1 MGALVLVRH
10 GQTEWSKGRRHTGRT
25 DVPLTGEGER
35 QAAELRPLL
44 AGRGIG
50 RVITSP
56 LSRAA
61 RTAELAGLTVT
72 RTDPDLQEWD
82 YGGYEGVTTA
92 EIRRERPGWDL
103 WRDGVIP
110 GDGDHPGEKVEEVAA
125 RVDRVLAP
133 LAAEVGEPGAA
144 DTVLVAHG
152 HVLRVLTA
160 RWLGLDGRA
169 GALFSLGTGAVCTLD
184 REHDRP
190 VVSSWNLVP

>member
-1 MGALVLVRH
+1 MGAWVLVRH
-10 GQTEWSKGRRHTGRT
+10 GQTEWSRTRRHTGRT
-25 DVPLTGEGER
+25 DVPLTQEGER
-35 QAAELRPLL
+35 QAAALRPLL
-44 AGRGIG
+44 AGRTIG
-50 RVITSP
+50 RVIASP
-56 LSRAA
+56 LRRAV

-82 YGGYEGVTTA
+82 YGGYEGVTTV

-103 WRDGVIP
+103 WRDGVVP
-110 GDGDHPGEKVEEVAA
+110 GDAEHPGEKVEEVAV
-125 RVDRVLAP
+125 RVDRVLASA
-133 LAAEVGEPGAA
+133 AAEVGTPGAA